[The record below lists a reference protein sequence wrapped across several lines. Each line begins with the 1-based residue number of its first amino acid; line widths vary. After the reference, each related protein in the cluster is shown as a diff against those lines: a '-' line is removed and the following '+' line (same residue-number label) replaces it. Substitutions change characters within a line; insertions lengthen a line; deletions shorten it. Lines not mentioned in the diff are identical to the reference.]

1 MILND
6 MVAIIDYGTGNI
18 FSLCNAVKR
27 AGFDYTVT
35 SNTNEIKASSHVIL
49 PGVGEASEVMKEIAR
64 RDLGET
70 IKTLKVPVLG
80 ICIGM
85 QVMCSFS
92 EEGGTECLS
101 IFPERVLKLGGEGV
115 KIPHMGWNRVNRVN
129 KANGVG
135 GVLFDGIEQGE
146 WFYFVHSFAPE
157 KGISVQTT
165 TEYGVEFS
173 STLIKDNFYG
183 TQFHP
188 EKSGVAGERFLM
200 NFLNTGKNY

>member
-1 MILND
+1 

-49 PGVGEASEVMKEIAR
+49 PGVGEASEVMKEIES
-64 RDLGET
+64 RDLAET

-92 EEGGTECLS
+92 EEGHTQCLS
-101 IFPERVLKLGGEGV
+101 IFPERVLRLSGEGV
-115 KIPHMGWNRVNRVN
+115 KIPHMGWNGVTTVN
-129 KANGVG
+129 GSG
-135 GVLFDGIEQGE
+135 GGLFDGIEKGE

-157 KGISVQTT
+157 KGISALST
-165 TEYGVEFS
+165 TEYGVEFG
-173 STLIKDNFYG
+173 STLIKDNFFG

-200 NFLNTGKNY
+200 NFLTMS

>member
-1 MILND
+1 

-27 AGFDYTVT
+27 AGFDFTVT
-35 SNTNEIKASSHVIL
+35 CNKNEIKASSHVIL
-49 PGVGEASEVMKEIAR
+49 PGVGEASEVMKEIEK
-64 RDLGET
+64 RDLAET

-92 EEGGTECLS
+92 QEGRTKCLS
-101 IFPERVLKLGGEGV
+101 IFPERVLRLEGEGV
-115 KIPHMGWNRVNRVN
+115 KIPHMGWNRVNEVYKINGVNRVN
-129 KANGVG
+129 CAVG
-135 GVLFDGIEQGE
+135 GLFNGIEKGE

-157 KGISVQTT
+157 KGISTLTT

-173 STLIKDNFYG
+173 STLINDNYYG

-188 EKSGVAGERFLM
+188 EKSGVAGERFLI
-200 NFLNTGKNY
+200 NFLNMG